1 MFTFSLF
8 LTPFTCFPEFCSAR
22 VQSKSALTLWM
33 AVGRAN
39 FIKGTNIKSK
49 QFTRTATC
57 VRICREINKLFFLD
71 HWSLNALLI
80 WEKNQR
86 CFGNCVCMC
95 MHAHTRENEEKV
107 RDKQK
112 LAEDQASISSAQ
124 KAQLKLRITPRCQLL

>member
-80 WEKNQR
+80 WEKKSKVLWKLCVYVHACSHQR
-86 CFGNCVCMC
+86 KR
-95 MHAHTRENEEKV
+95 REG
-107 RDKQK
+107 
-112 LAEDQASISSAQ
+112 
-124 KAQLKLRITPRCQLL
+124 